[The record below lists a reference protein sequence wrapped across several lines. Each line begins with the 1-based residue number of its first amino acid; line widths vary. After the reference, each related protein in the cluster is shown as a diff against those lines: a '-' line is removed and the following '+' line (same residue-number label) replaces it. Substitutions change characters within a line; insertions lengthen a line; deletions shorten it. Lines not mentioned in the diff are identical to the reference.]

1 MAENTSGVMKDQMS
15 MLLRSLKLVHFDKIL
30 AVYLVVYLVFS
41 LFIWFC
47 DPDIKDL
54 SDALWFTFQT
64 VTTIGYGDLQATSVL
79 GRALTVILAV
89 YSIAIVAIF
98 TGVIAG
104 FYVEIV
110 KMKNNEEITEFLGNL
125 ERLPEMDHDE
135 LVRISERAKE
145 LSEKKRRRSLLVV
158 YTQPYYP
165 SQPILSTWTER
176 PCWHRRS

>member
-1 MAENTSGVMKDQMS
+1 MAQNTAGVMRNQLS
-15 MLLRSLKLVHFDKIL
+15 MLIRSLKLVHFDMIL
-30 AVYLVVYLVFS
+30 AVYLVVYFIFS
-41 LFIWFC
+41 LFIWSC

-79 GRALTVILAV
+79 GRALTVILAI

-98 TGVIAG
+98 TGIIAG

-110 KMKNNEEITEFLGNL
+110 KLKNKEDVTEFLENL

-135 LVRISERAKE
+135 LVKISERAKE
-145 LSEKKRRRSLLVV
+145 LSDKRR
-158 YTQPYYP
+158 
-165 SQPILSTWTER
+165 
-176 PCWHRRS
+176 

>member
-1 MAENTSGVMKDQMS
+1 MAQNTSSVMRNQLS
-15 MLLRSLKLVHFDKIL
+15 ILIRSLKLVHFDMIL
-30 AVYLVVYLVFS
+30 AAYLVVYFVFS
-41 LFIWFC
+41 LFIWSC

-79 GRALTVILAV
+79 GRALTVILAI

-110 KMKNNEEITEFLGNL
+110 KLKNKEDVTEFLENL

-145 LSEKKRRRSLLVV
+145 LSDKRK
-158 YTQPYYP
+158 
-165 SQPILSTWTER
+165 
-176 PCWHRRS
+176 

>member
-1 MAENTSGVMKDQMS
+1 
-15 MLLRSLKLVHFDKIL
+15 MLLRSLKLVHFDLIL
-30 AVYLVVYLVFS
+30 AVYLVVFFVFS
-41 LFIWFC
+41 LFIWYF

-64 VTTIGYGDLQATSVL
+64 VTTIGYGDLQATSVI

-104 FYVEIV
+104 FYVEVV
-110 KMKNNEEITEFLGNL
+110 KAKNNEDILDFLKNL
-125 ERLPEMDHDE
+125 ERLPEMDRDE

-145 LSEKKRRRSLLVV
+145 ISEKRRRSR
-158 YTQPYYP
+158 
-165 SQPILSTWTER
+165 R
-176 PCWHRRS
+176 PPAPFYRPATIHYLDPRW

>member
-1 MAENTSGVMKDQMS
+1 MAQNTAGVMRNQLS
-15 MLLRSLKLVHFDKIL
+15 MLIRSLKLVHFDMIL
-30 AVYLVVYLVFS
+30 AVYLVVYFIFS
-41 LFIWFC
+41 LFIWSC

-79 GRALTVILAV
+79 GRALTVILAI

-98 TGVIAG
+98 TGIIAG

-110 KMKNNEEITEFLGNL
+110 KLKNKEDVTEFLENL

-145 LSEKKRRRSLLVV
+145 LSDKRR
-158 YTQPYYP
+158 
-165 SQPILSTWTER
+165 
-176 PCWHRRS
+176 

>member
-1 MAENTSGVMKDQMS
+1 MAQNTAGVMRNQLS
-15 MLLRSLKLVHFDKIL
+15 MLIRSLKLVHFDMIL
-30 AVYLVVYLVFS
+30 AVYLVVYFVFS
-41 LFIWFC
+41 LFIWSC

-79 GRALTVILAV
+79 GRALTVILAI

-98 TGVIAG
+98 TGIIAG

-110 KMKNNEEITEFLGNL
+110 KLKNKEDVTEFLENL

-135 LVRISERAKE
+135 LVKISERAKE
-145 LSEKKRRRSLLVV
+145 LSDKRR
-158 YTQPYYP
+158 
-165 SQPILSTWTER
+165 
-176 PCWHRRS
+176 

>member
-1 MAENTSGVMKDQMS
+1 MAQNTAGVMRNQLS
-15 MLLRSLKLVHFDKIL
+15 MLIRSLKLVHFDMIL
-30 AVYLVVYLVFS
+30 AVYLVVYFVFS
-41 LFIWFC
+41 LFIWSC

-79 GRALTVILAV
+79 GRALTVILAI

-98 TGVIAG
+98 TGIIAG

-110 KMKNNEEITEFLGNL
+110 KLKNKEDVTEFLENL

-145 LSEKKRRRSLLVV
+145 LSEKRR
-158 YTQPYYP
+158 
-165 SQPILSTWTER
+165 
-176 PCWHRRS
+176 

>member
-1 MAENTSGVMKDQMS
+1 MAQNTASVMRNQLS
-15 MLLRSLKLVHFDKIL
+15 MLLRSLKLVHFDMIL
-30 AVYLVVYLVFS
+30 AVYLVVYFVFS
-41 LFIWFC
+41 LFIWSC

-79 GRALTVILAV
+79 GRALTVILAI

-110 KMKNNEEITEFLGNL
+110 KLKNKEDVTEFLENL

-145 LSEKKRRRSLLVV
+145 LSDKRK
-158 YTQPYYP
+158 
-165 SQPILSTWTER
+165 
-176 PCWHRRS
+176 